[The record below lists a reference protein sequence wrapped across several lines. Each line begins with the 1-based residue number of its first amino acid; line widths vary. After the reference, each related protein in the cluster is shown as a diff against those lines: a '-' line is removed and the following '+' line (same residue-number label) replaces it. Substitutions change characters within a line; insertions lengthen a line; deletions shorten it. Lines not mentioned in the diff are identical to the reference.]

1 MINITLPRVKS
12 FSFTIDMLLIVELLM
27 TLIVLFFIVTI
38 KMECVKIG
46 YEIYNLS
53 QEIEVKK
60 LKVQNLIEERDAMI
74 QPEKLYQYSSNLGL
88 YPPKPEK
95 VFYVE

>member
-1 MINITLPRVKS
+1 MNISLSRVKPLN
-12 FSFTIDMLLIVELLM
+12 FTIDAFFILELLVV
-27 TLIVLFFIVTI
+27 LIIIFFIVTI
-38 KMECVKIG
+38 KMECIKIG

-60 LKVQNLIEERDAMI
+60 LRMQDLIEIRDEMT
-74 QPEKLYQYSSNLGL
+74 QPEKLFQYTSNLEL
-88 YPPKPEK
+88 YPPKQDR

>member
-1 MINITLPRVKS
+1 MINISLPRVKP
-12 FSFTIDMLLIVELLM
+12 FNFTIDGFFILELLVVLIV
-27 TLIVLFFIVTI
+27 VFFIVTI
-38 KMECVKIG
+38 KIECVKMG

-60 LKVQNLIEERDAMI
+60 LKMQDLTEIRDAMV
-74 QPEKLYQYSSNLGL
+74 QPEKLFQYAAGLEL
-88 YPPKPEK
+88 YPPKHDK

>member
-60 LKVQNLIEERDAMI
+60 LKVQKLIEERDAMI
-74 QPEKLYQYSSNLGL
+74 QPEKLYQYSSSLGL